1 MSLTSCIYF
10 KKPGVA
16 SPPEELIKTLSKKY
30 NTATSLIYAK
40 DGKIEGYRGVE
51 NPPAEDILG
60 ILTDPEKPIDDVG
73 VLLWACKTES
83 LQPDDVQPVECL
95 KDGDGVVHILAI
107 ASGPFT
113 SFAKTDSTQSP
124 AVHAIEDYL
133 IPKIAEVWEEP
144 DVNLENI
151 LSRLNG
157 DADIKTKLFGNES
170 GTIALIT
177 SLGDSLMMDNKP
189 STYLEGD
196 WGWSTDHAGFGQPA
210 VSAKPNKFA
219 AAKAK
224 LESTAAAIPPPA
236 AASTTST
243 ASSKGT
249 PQGNTATG
257 PVVWIKPTSVV
268 QGNAAKKDWY
278 KEVYD
283 VKTDAEL
290 EKIVP
295 IAEKVLFSQPIC
307 IPSAKLASLKNMKTA
322 KNYMVVPPAAVAAE
336 DKGKDAASPISIPV
350 INESSKAPV
359 AKIFTQGIGKAVL
372 DHASGKKHSLEQI
385 QALVKEYKS
394 WWDQLKD
401 ETKWQLE
408 DSFGWPYELFLAIG
422 NSSMQNLA
430 VLAFNLSC
438 QGAMLKGRVAQLE
451 AKYEPKP
458 EKKADGT
465 VDKGA
470 GTVVKNKFAAAR
482 EKAAASA

>member
-1 MSLTSCIYF
+1 M
-10 KKPGVA
+10 PGVA
-16 SPPEELIKTLSKKY
+16 SPPEELIKALSKKY

-107 ASGPFT
+107 ASGPFS

-124 AVHAIEDYL
+124 AVRAIEEYL

-144 DVNLENI
+144 DVNLENV
-151 LSRLNG
+151 LARLNG
-157 DADIKTKLFGNES
+157 DADIKTKLFGNEY

-189 STYLEGD
+189 STYLKGD
-196 WGWSTDHAGFGQPA
+196 WGWSTDHAGFGQSTA
-210 VSAKPNKFA
+210 SAKPNKFA

-224 LESTAAAIPPPA
+224 LEGTAAVVNTPA
-236 AASTTST
+236 AASTTTT
-243 ASSKGT
+243 ATSKGGS
-249 PQGNTATG
+249 PAATG

-278 KEVYD
+278 KEVFD

-290 EKIVP
+290 EKIVS

-322 KNYMVVPPAAVAAE
+322 KNYMVVAPKDVPELAAA
-336 DKGKDAASPISIPV
+336 DRGRDAASPISIPV
-350 INESSKAPV
+350 INEASKAPV

-470 GTVVKNKFAAAR
+470 GTVVKNKFQAAR
-482 EKAAASA
+482 EKAAATG